1 MALTSS
7 DWRRYLYPDP
17 TGQMPAAGLLVT
29 YLHQTDPLG
38 ASDLGLEWSPEPCF
52 TLAHQALSSL
62 ERSDLF
68 LCIRD
73 TAETR
78 PIVRPGDTEALATIG
93 GSFPRLAGLHRTP

>member
-38 ASDLGLEWSPEPCF
+38 ASDLGLEWSPEPVFHPC
-52 TLAHQALSSL
+52 SSGAFIS
-62 ERSDLF
+62 R
-68 LCIRD
+68 
-73 TAETR
+73 A
-78 PIVRPGDTEALATIG
+78 V
-93 GSFPRLAGLHRTP
+93 